1 MKVKARKG
9 KQCSLCGD
17 FFFED
22 EKIINSDGYCKVCQE
37 FLDIDEQQ
45 EKAQENIEFYGWKKK
60 EELA

>member
-9 KQCSLCGD
+9 QSCSLCGD

-22 EKIINSDGYCKVCQE
+22 EEVINSDGYCKTCQD

-45 EKAQENIEFYGWKKK
+45 KKAQENIEFYGIKK
-60 EELA
+60 EV